1 MSHGETA
8 MTTARLPDRHA
19 TLRIAPMPRDTN
31 SAGDVFG
38 GWLMS
43 QVDVA
48 GAIVASRRAKGRVV
62 TVAVNAFQFKQ
73 PVYVTDVVSFYAQV
87 AKVGTTSITV
97 DVEVWAERGLRSPE
111 PGAAIKV
118 TEATLTY
125 VAIDDQRRK
134 RPVPAE

>member
-1 MSHGETA
+1 
-8 MTTARLPDRHA
+8 MTDARLPDRHV
-19 TLRIAPMPRDTN
+19 TLRISPMPRDTN
-31 SAGDVFG
+31 AAGDVFG

-62 TVAVNAFQFKQ
+62 TVAVNAFHFKE
-73 PVYVTDVVSFYAQV
+73 PVYVTDVVSFYAEV
-87 AKVGTTSITV
+87 VKVGTTSITV
-97 DVEVWAERGLRSPE
+97 DVEVWCERGLRGPA
-111 PGAAIKV
+111 PGAAVKV

-134 RPVPAE
+134 RPVPPT

>member
-1 MSHGETA
+1 
-8 MTTARLPDRHA
+8 MTHNRLPDRHA

-31 SAGDVFG
+31 AAGDVFG

-48 GAIVASRRAKGRVV
+48 GAIVAARRAQGRVV
-62 TVAVNAFQFKQ
+62 TVAVNAFHFKE
-73 PVYVTDVVSFYAQV
+73 PVFVTDVVSFYAGV
-87 AKVGTTSITV
+87 VKVGTTSITI
-97 DVEVWAERGLRSPE
+97 DVEVWSERGLRSPT
-111 PGAAIKV
+111 PGVAVKV

-134 RPVPAE
+134 RPVPPENQD

>member
-1 MSHGETA
+1 
-8 MTTARLPDRHA
+8 MTDARLPDRHV
-19 TLRIAPMPRDTN
+19 TLRISPMPRDTN
-31 SAGDVFG
+31 AAGDVFG

-62 TVAVNAFQFKQ
+62 TVAVNAFHFKE

-87 AKVGTTSITV
+87 VKVGTTSITIG
-97 DVEVWAERGLRSPE
+97 VEVWAERGLRSPT
-111 PGAAIKV
+111 PGVAVKV

-125 VAIDDQRRK
+125 VAIDEQRRK
-134 RPVPAE
+134 RPVPAENQD